1 MSSGDGQMMAPVA
14 QATRARYVYL
24 RTVRCP
30 GCGRLRELTDR
41 HVRKGRCEATLC
53 NLCRFP
59 ARKLPPT
66 IADRRFWLSNYADE
80 EIALMAE
87 AIFGRRANRAS
98 ISAWRIR
105 LNVASP

>member
-1 MSSGDGQMMAPVA
+1 MPSGEGLMMSAVA
-14 QATRARYVYL
+14 TVTGARRVYL
-24 RTVRCP
+24 QTVRCP

-41 HVRKGRCEATLC
+41 HVRRGRCETTLC

-66 IADRRFWLSNYADE
+66 NADRRFWLSHYSDE

-87 AIFGRRANRAS
+87 AISGGQADRAQ
-98 ISAWRIR
+98 IHTWRQR
-105 LNVASP
+105 LNVQSP